1 MKRLILFIF
10 SLPTIVISQANVL
23 NAKSPEE
30 IGDKNLYDEVSADQ
44 GPLEYEFVDDKDVL
58 FSKTIWEVISL
69 DERVNFPM
77 YYPVDTTVVGNE
89 RRPLIHHLYTAVLS
103 GDIKKVTYF
112 N

>member
-1 MKRLILFIF
+1 M
-10 SLPTIVISQANVL
+10 IVLSQANIL

-30 IGDKNLYDEVSADQ
+30 IGDKYLYDEVSADQ

-77 YYPVDTTVVGNE
+77 YYPRFLPCIING
-89 RRPLIHHLYTAVLS
+89 VLV
-103 GDIKKVTYF
+103 KTLQYQ
-112 N
+112 

>member
-1 MKRLILFIF
+1 MKQLTLFICF
-10 SLPTIVISQANVL
+10 LLPMIVLSQANIL

-30 IGDKNLYDEVSADQ
+30 IGDKYLYDEVSADQ

-77 YYPVDTTVVGNE
+77 YYPVDTTAVGNE
-89 RRPLIHHLYTAVLS
+89 LLL
-103 GDIKKVTYF
+103 
-112 N
+112 